1 MVPPGSRSEGG
12 ALQGGVL
19 EDLAAAPLGVQG
31 GGTLWAEPEHRDS
44 SGPSTGSIH
53 HLESD

>member
-1 MVPPGSRSEGG
+1 MITVGWR

-31 GGTLWAEPEHRDS
+31 GGTLWAKPEHRDS
-44 SGPSTGSIH
+44 SGPSIGSIH

>member
-1 MVPPGSRSEGG
+1 MITVGG
-12 ALQGGVL
+12 RALRGGVL
-19 EDLAAAPLGVQG
+19 EDLAVAPLGVQG

-44 SGPSTGSIH
+44 GGRSTGSIH